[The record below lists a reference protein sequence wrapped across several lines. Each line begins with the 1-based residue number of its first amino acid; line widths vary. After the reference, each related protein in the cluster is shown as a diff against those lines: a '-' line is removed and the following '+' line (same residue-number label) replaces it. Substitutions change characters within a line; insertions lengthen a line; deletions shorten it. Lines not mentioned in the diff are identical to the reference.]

1 MESTIF
7 FYRLAILLSISLP
20 GWACRRRP
28 AAPSSGA
35 CSRWPWCWRP
45 PAVPRAAPGGPGRT
59 APPTPRHGRC
69 SSPPSPT
76 VKWQCHRNIC
86 TGQSCM
92 GRRIYTEEKA
102 KVVAAVRGTEFN
114 QFLFAPAILHQ
125 DDLNNRINSSFSSY
139 HPGAIHPFLL
149 IILVQ
154 NILFFISS
162 WWKTPSAASNW
173 INSVPQI
180 AATTFAFSSVFILLL
195 WVYCI

>member
-1 MESTIF
+1 
-7 FYRLAILLSISLP
+7 
-20 GWACRRRP
+20 
-28 AAPSSGA
+28 
-35 CSRWPWCWRP
+35 
-45 PAVPRAAPGGPGRT
+45 
-59 APPTPRHGRC
+59 
-69 SSPPSPT
+69 
-76 VKWQCHRNIC
+76 
-86 TGQSCM
+86 M

-114 QFLFAPAILHQ
+114 QFLFAQAILHQ

-195 WVYCI
+195 WVYCIVYIGWPCTWLCPCAQRPWSQRRCCSRCWWWWSCTSIYACHLQYSELGSMTS